1 MPTAATILAGLCA
14 LMYLI
19 PRLCRIHGPGIHRR
33 KFPEEHML
41 VAALRYQKLIQG
53 FSFFCPVT

>member
-1 MPTAATILAGLCA
+1 MPTTAAILADLCA

-19 PRLCRIHGPGIHRR
+19 PRLGRIRGAGIHRL

-41 VAALRYQKLIQG
+41 VSVLRGQK
-53 FSFFCPVT
+53 

>member
-1 MPTAATILAGLCA
+1 MPTTYAVLADLCA

-19 PRLCRIHGPGIHRR
+19 PRLGRFHRPGIHRL

-41 VAALRYQKLIQG
+41 VAVFRVQK
-53 FSFFCPVT
+53 